1 MPIKNLV
8 GLDIG
13 SSAVKLV
20 KFKKVRNKI
29 QLEKARVI
37 DLKDAS
43 SLPEA
48 IATLFKSERLGSC
61 RVALSISGQSVFTR
75 YTKLPKI
82 SQKKIEQVVKY
93 EAQQQIPFPIDKVV
107 WDYQLFKTAAKG
119 AQLEVFLSAVK
130 RDIIENLHRQISVV
144 KNAEVA
150 SIQPAPIALYNL
162 LMFNK
167 DIKDDTIL
175 LDVGANATSLIITK
189 GRQIWIR
196 SIPMG
201 GNEITRVLGESMA
214 LKPEEA
220 EVLKRKEG
228 ITLTG
233 ATGDEDLTPRSDSI
247 SKAINPV
254 LSEILSEVS
263 RSISYYKSQ
272 FDKEAVFNKVLITGG
287 GSKIKYIERFFE
299 SNLKI
304 KTEKANLFKNVVTN
318 KYVKANI
325 DDIDDRL
332 AVAMG
337 LGLLAVETP
346 AISLNLI
353 SEEQKK
359 IKEFSKKKVYIVGS
373 EIIAMGIFAMLSIC
387 NLQSIYSNEANLK
400 ALTLEINK
408 YQDNQKTVDELQADI
423 KAVEKK
429 VEFLGSIKKDRDFW
443 LVMLS
448 KINASLPLD
457 TWLINLNSS
466 TDEADVI
473 LLEGK
478 TTGPFDTIKNF
489 RERLLE
495 LGYFNDVETLKAD
508 RPTAEEEEE
517 ENGEGYNI
525 VFTLKLTLKEK
536 APAFYK
542 QPDALAAENNMKKR
556 K

>member
-13 SSAVKLV
+13 NSAVKLV
-20 KFKKVRNKI
+20 KFKKIRNKI

-37 DLKDAS
+37 DLKNAS

-61 RVALSISGQSVFTR
+61 RVALSVSGQSVFTR

-107 WDYQLFKTAAKG
+107 WDYQLFKTPAKG

-130 RDIIENLHRQISVV
+130 RDIIEDLHRQISVV
-144 KNAEVA
+144 KGAEVA
-150 SIQPAPIALYNL
+150 SIQPAPIALYNM

-175 LDVGANATSLIITK
+175 LDIGANATSLIITK

-220 EVLKRKEG
+220 EILKRKEG

-233 ATGDEDLTPRSDSI
+233 ATGDENLTPRSDSI

-287 GSKIKYIERFFE
+287 GSKIRYIERFFGA
-299 SNLKI
+299 NLKI
-304 KTEKANLFKNVVTN
+304 KTEKANLFKNIVTN

-332 AVAMG
+332 GVAMG

-359 IKEFSKKKVYIVGS
+359 IKDFSKKKVYIIGS
-373 EIIAMGIFAMLSIC
+373 ELIAMGIFAMLSIC

-408 YQDNQKTVDELQADI
+408 YEGNQRTVDELQTDI
-423 KAVEKK
+423 KAIEKK
-429 VEFLGSIKKDRDFW
+429 VEFLGGIKRYRQFW
-443 LVMLS
+443 LDMLS
-448 KINASLPLD
+448 EINTSLPLD

-489 RERLLE
+489 RERLLG

-517 ENGEGYNI
+517 ESGEGYNI
-525 VFTLKLTLKEK
+525 VFTLKLTLKEQ
-536 APAFYK
+536 APDFYK
-542 QPDALAAENNMKKR
+542 QTDALAQVNNMKNR